1 VASQDLVPRD
11 TATGASSNYY
21 RVILATSFVLLL
33 TSMGFG
39 RYAYPMLLPSMQEG
53 LGVTYGPMGV
63 LGTVNLIGYMV
74 FSLLGGMLAVRYGSK
89 LVITGS
95 MLLVGAAMVGLGL
108 VSAYWVAFVLMVL
121 AGVGTA
127 GVFTPAAGLGRI
139 WSPPGRGGFAMGM
152 LSTGVTAGM
161 VIAAFVIPL
170 VLTSQGQEGWR
181 LSWTYLGI
189 ATLLVTTL
197 GVITLKEK
205 PHSASP
211 TGRVGVA
218 SAQAWGQVFRSPTIA
233 GLSLTYFLFGFYQIY
248 ATFFVAYLRRSLN
261 LPTELVGNIWLY
273 WAVLAFV
280 FMMFWG
286 WLSDRI
292 GRKEA
297 MAPCL
302 MVLLVSVLMPI
313 VWQDIPLLYLSAMI
327 YGATFAG
334 PMTIILAAA
343 GDAVPTSM
351 AAAALGLV
359 TAAFGLGQA
368 VSPAIAGFLTDLTG
382 SFYPGFALSAA
393 VMALSLIVF
402 VRLPLKRHVT

>member
-1 VASQDLVPRD
+1 
-11 TATGASSNYY
+11 
-21 RVILATSFVLLL
+21 
-33 TSMGFG
+33 
-39 RYAYPMLLPSMQEG
+39 
-53 LGVTYGPMGV
+53 
-63 LGTVNLIGYMV
+63 
-74 FSLLGGMLAVRYGSK
+74 
-89 LVITGS
+89 
-95 MLLVGAAMVGLGL
+95 
-108 VSAYWVAFVLMVL
+108 
-121 AGVGTA
+121 
-127 GVFTPAAGLGRI
+127 
-139 WSPPGRGGFAMGM
+139 
-152 LSTGVTAGM
+152 
-161 VIAAFVIPL
+161 
-170 VLTSQGQEGWR
+170 
-181 LSWTYLGI
+181 
-189 ATLLVTTL
+189 
-197 GVITLKEK
+197 
-205 PHSASP
+205 
-211 TGRVGVA
+211 
-218 SAQAWGQVFRSPTIA
+218 
-233 GLSLTYFLFGFYQIY
+233 
-248 ATFFVAYLRRSLN
+248 
-261 LPTELVGNIWLY
+261 
-273 WAVLAFV
+273 
-280 FMMFWG
+280 MMFWG

-402 VRLPLKRHVT
+402 VRLPLKRHVA